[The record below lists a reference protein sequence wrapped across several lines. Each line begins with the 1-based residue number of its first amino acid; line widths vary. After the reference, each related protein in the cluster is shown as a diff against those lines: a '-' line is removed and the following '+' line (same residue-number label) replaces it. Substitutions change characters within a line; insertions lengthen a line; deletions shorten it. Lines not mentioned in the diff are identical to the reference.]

1 MKVLLLA
8 GGWSPEREVS
18 LKGGEQIA
26 AALKERGHS
35 VTLCDPAKDFERL
48 MDMAASCPR
57 AMSISRSKSLA
68 GSQSVTLCPRSL
80 RAAAICS
87 PPFRETSRSGDQ
99 PPANNSTFMERKL
112 QLRRKDALNGFG
124 MFPAAMDGGA
134 GVFAFSIADKQI
146 FIALVERYHFVVAG
160 PLVRINDRKK
170 QDG

>member
-1 MKVLLLA
+1 MFA
-8 GGWSPEREVS
+8 GHVHKPFEILGRIAERYAV
-18 LKGGEQIA
+18 
-26 AALKERGHS
+26 
-35 VTLCDPAKDFERL
+35 PAFLE
-48 MDMAASCPR
+48 
-57 AMSISRSKSLA
+57 
-68 GSQSVTLCPRSL
+68 
-80 RAAAICS
+80 AAAICS

-160 PLVRINDRKK
+160 PLVRINDEKTGCTRSSGNG
-170 QDG
+170 QGHSTWW